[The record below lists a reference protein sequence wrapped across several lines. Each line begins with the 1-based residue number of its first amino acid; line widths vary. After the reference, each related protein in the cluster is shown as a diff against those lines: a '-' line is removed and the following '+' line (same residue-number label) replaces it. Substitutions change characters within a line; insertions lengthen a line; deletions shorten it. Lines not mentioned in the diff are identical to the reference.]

1 MKTVDNDPGSCA
13 KQKLDKIV
21 EKLTTK
27 VQAVHYNE
35 VKSTSLSDHNNLVHM
50 IKTKNERCWNQWED
64 QAAHTWM
71 SLAYQGIGY
80 GDLNDRKR
88 HKGY

>member
-35 VKSTSLSDHNNLVHM
+35 VKLTSLSDHNNQVHM
-50 IKTKNERCWNQWED
+50 IKTKMS
-64 QAAHTWM
+64 AAETSENMRLITHE
-71 SLAYQGIGY
+71 
-80 GDLNDRKR
+80 
-88 HKGY
+88 

>member
-50 IKTKNERCWNQWED
+50 IKTKTN
-64 QAAHTWM
+64 AAET
-71 SLAYQGIGY
+71 SEKIRL
-80 GDLNDRKR
+80 LTRE
-88 HKGY
+88 